1 MAAFQCS
8 VNYNVVPS
16 CGMECAGRGREG
28 ITIQFSMCFS
38 ALQLSVLLNICLVIL
53 NLTSES
59 VSFGTIKR
67 MVLILETS

>member
-1 MAAFQCS
+1 MAAFQCC

-16 CGMECAGRGREG
+16 CGMKCTGGGEKGN
-28 ITIQFSMCFS
+28 TISFSMCFS
-38 ALQLSVLLNICLVIL
+38 TTQHLLVIF

-59 VSFGTIKR
+59 VSLGAIKW